1 VTLNSVLEAAF
12 YVLVTFASV
21 SALAVA
27 VLGPT
32 AALERWLNE
41 PVSTQPDRTGRSSI
55 AYPSA
60 PPNDPDA
67 RSQVA

>member
-1 VTLNSVLEAAF
+1 MTINSVLEAAF
-12 YVLVTFASV
+12 YVVITFASV

-41 PVSTQPDRTGRSSI
+41 PVSPQDFSLRRSI
-55 AYPSA
+55 PKASA

-67 RSQVA
+67 RSKVA